1 MAMKLTRKAVP
12 QTRVGRRKADIN
24 ICRIHTWT
32 SKVQENIR
40 KVKRHLFTFPPILAY
55 KLPPK

>member
-24 ICRIHTWT
+24 ICRIQTCVRD
-32 SKVQENIR
+32 SYER
-40 KVKRHLFTFPPILAY
+40 SSPAFTRTFYLQSDAIEKY
-55 KLPPK
+55 DH

>member
-12 QTRVGRRKADIN
+12 QTREGRRKADIN
-24 ICRIHTWT
+24 ICRI
-32 SKVQENIR
+32 Q
-40 KVKRHLFTFPPILAY
+40 TFPPILAY